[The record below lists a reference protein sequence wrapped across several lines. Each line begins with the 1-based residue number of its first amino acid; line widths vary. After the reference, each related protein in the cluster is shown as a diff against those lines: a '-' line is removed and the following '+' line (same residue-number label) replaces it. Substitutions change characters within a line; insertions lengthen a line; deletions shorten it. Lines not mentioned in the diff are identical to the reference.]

1 MNWRAGAT
9 GATPAPNGSAHGP
22 PASTL
27 ARARTWSPCRG
38 NAGAGNRGSYS
49 SITRLSEMADQG
61 EAWPLAD
68 GRGNVLGNFVI
79 ERLEERH
86 SSLIDTGQARVVG
99 FTIELSRVTDRR
111 RKPILHPAPR
121 GVEGDARRA
130 GPDPALRPAPDRP
143 APDRAARRGR
153 RPAGDRGFQFGRE
166 AGPAPEGARLTVQLG
181 WDRGTG
187 VAVGL
192 VNKGSFLV
200 DEVGWQGPPD
210 VVTIRAHSAD
220 FADTFRKRRT
230 RTWKDKTL
238 GAMLQEVAGAHGLTA
253 KVHGDLAGKQVTA
266 AEQHNKSDMEF
277 LRDLGRRYDAIAT
290 VKDGKLL
297 FAPIDADTTASGQ
310 QLPSLT
316 LTRSKGDRYRYERA
330 ARDRPARR
338 PIGTIWPKPSA
349 SG

>member
-1 MNWRAGAT
+1 MAAASRSYIQPRAAWKV
-9 GATPAPNGSAHGP
+9 
-22 PASTL
+22 TL
-27 ARARTWSPCRG
+27 
-38 NAGAGNRGSYS
+38 
-49 SITRLSEMADQG
+49 
-61 EAWPLAD
+61 D
-68 GRGNVLGNFVI
+68 GQDLTQRF
-79 ERLEERH
+79 
-86 SSLIDTGQARVVG
+86 
-99 FTIELSRVTDRR
+99 
-111 RKPILHPAPR
+111 APR
-121 GVEGDARRA
+121 LIGLRLTEQRGEEGDQLEIEVSDSD
-130 GPDPALRPAPDRP
+130 GKLDLP
-143 APDRAARRGR
+143 
-153 RPAGDRGFQFGRE
+153 
-166 AGPAPEGARLTVQLG
+166 PEGARLTVQLG

-210 VVTIRAHSAD
+210 VVTIRARSAD

-330 ARDRPARR
+330 ARDGAEQGAEADWHDLAEAKRKRVTKGGGKRR
-338 PIGTIWPKPSA
+338 KLKKVYASEADAGAAAQAETNRRKRAVATLELTLAYGEATVSPGVKVTAQGFKGEVDGHAGRVASA
-349 SG
+349 EHRMDGQGGFSTELRMELAGQS